1 MKGKAAFVVGV
12 GVGYLFGARAGRE
25 QWEKAKAKAL
35 GVWHDDRVQEW
46 VHDAE
51 EQAGRLAREQG
62 AALRDKA
69 VDAVRQRFAGT
80 SDEGFIDEVVVE
92 DARRPTTPGTGF

>member
-1 MKGKAAFVVGV
+1 MRGKAAFVVGV

-25 QWEKAKAKAL
+25 QWEKAKGWAL

-62 AALRDKA
+62 AALKDKA

-80 SDEGFIDEVVVE
+80 SDEVLVDEVVVE
-92 DARRPTTPGTGF
+92 DWRGGTTPGTGF